1 MAIRE
6 WADARTESISGHRR
20 LSGLLW
26 RLTLLLAASVI
37 LLHTPLAVA
46 QQVSLTVRNVTYQ
59 PVDLVWLDDAGAEE
73 ALGSVDSG
81 QSVTLDAAVG
91 WSFRALQGGQRIA
104 EHTVTGAPGESWEVK
119 ASPNTATAEPAPHVQ
134 VDTGNPGNVPVEL
147 ITIEPDGREASL
159 GTLPP
164 GGIGATLTTPGTAL
178 AYKRDGTVVAT
189 YVVAGT
195 PGEKFVAPAPPAGP
209 AAGEPTTFAAANP
222 TNAPAELFWVRD
234 DGTEVTMGMLAAS
247 SGMMMKTAVGH
258 KFVYRRDGEVVATHA
273 ATGDAN
279 DRFEVPELPAPPA
292 GQPTTL
298 AVANPTIDLVD
309 LFWVRGDGTEV
320 PMTSMAPRAET
331 ILSTTVGHKF
341 VYRRGGEVIASH
353 TATGRAG
360 DRFVAPGDL
369 APQLGAPAV
378 MAAANLTA
386 GPVELF
392 WIRPDG
398 GETRMRQLQPGEE
411 FKDLGTKVGNRFVFR
426 RDGQQIAEH
435 SASGLPGDRFV
446 APHML
451 TIANYSSQPVE
462 LFQAGAGGR
471 EISRGQVA
479 PGLRTA
485 IAVTEGDI
493 YLFKDNGQEIDR
505 HVAADRPGNR
515 EFAIGERPPGNPQ
528 VAIAPGGTS
537 GVLTP
542 AVDQLLE
549 DQKKQAFQTYFTRS
563 GNVLLQQ
570 QLTDGQLA
578 NLTVRADA
586 VTYLGDGGKRLYV
599 RLATVD
605 GSGLTLFQNGRPSAT
620 SGGSDRKW
628 FIGKVTAT
636 VRPSNF
642 AAFADTIWPR
652 VENDYTSVSITDTT
666 SWNATLSANAAGG
679 AFPSVGGGP
688 SFGIGGSSSKSVS
701 SNVKDYPPVGADANG
716 PVRYEW
722 TACGISDKPKTT
734 DSCSYRGP
742 ADIYDET
749 SANLR
754 TLKPISLI
762 WPILATDTVFVVETP
777 KAALP
782 DWLTIDLDVAIRYDR
797 VWLQAKND
805 DAMEFASGFALVF
818 RPDQWGGDKSPAY
831 LKHANQDVKS
841 EGTVRSSRLT
851 VALDIRDLKRE
862 MK

>member
-1 MAIRE
+1 MAVHECAGTRAE
-6 WADARTESISGHRR
+6 TMPGRPRPPR
-20 LSGLLW
+20 LPFLPA
-26 RLTLLLAASVI
+26 LLLAASI
-37 LLHTPLAVA
+37 LLLHVPLAVA
-46 QQVSLTVRNVTYQ
+46 QQVDLSVRNASGQ
-59 PVDLVWLDDAGAEE
+59 PVDIVWLDDAGAEE
-73 ALGSVDSG
+73 ALGAVASG
-81 QSVTLDAAVG
+81 QTVTLDAAVG
-91 WSFRALQGGQRIA
+91 WSFRALQHGRRLA
-104 EHTVTGAPGESWEVK
+104 EYTVTGAPGESWEV
-119 ASPNTATAEPAPHVQ
+119 AAAAAARQ
-134 VDTGNPGNVPVEL
+134 IDTGNPGEVPVEL
-147 ITIEPDGREASL
+147 IAIAPDGREVPL
-159 GTLPP
+159 GTLQP
-164 GGIGATLTTPGTAL
+164 GGSGATLTAPGTAL

-189 YVVAGT
+189 YVTTGAAG
-195 PGEKFVAPAPPAGP
+195 ERFVAPAPPAGP
-209 AAGEPTTFAAANP
+209 APGEPTTFAAANA
-222 TNAPAELFWVRD
+222 TTAPAELFWVRD
-234 DGTEVTMGMLAAS
+234 DGTEISMGVLAAS
-247 SGMMMKTAVGH
+247 SGTMMRTAVGH
-258 KFVYRRDGEVVATHA
+258 KFVYRRDGAVVASHA

-279 DRFEVPELPAPPA
+279 DRFDVPELPAPAA

-298 AVANPTIDLVD
+298 AVANPTIDLVE
-309 LFWVRGDGTEV
+309 LLWVRPDGAEV
-320 PMTSMAPRAET
+320 PMAAMAPRFET
-331 ILSTTVGHKF
+331 TLSTTVGHKF

-353 TATGRAG
+353 AATGRAN

-378 MAAANLTA
+378 MATANPTT

-411 FKDLGTKVGNRFVFR
+411 IKDLGTKVGNRFVFR

-435 SASGLPGDRFV
+435 TASGLPGDRFA

-451 TIANYSSQPVE
+451 VIANYSSRPVE
-462 LFQAGAGGR
+462 LFQAGAGG
-471 EISRGQVA
+471 EIARGQLA

-485 IAVTEGDI
+485 IAATEGDI
-493 YLFKDNGQEIDR
+493 YLFKDGGQEIDR

-515 EFAIGERPPGNPQ
+515 EFSIGQRPPGSPQ

-542 AVDQLLE
+542 VADQLLE

-563 GNVLLQQ
+563 ANVLLQQ
-570 QLTDGQLA
+570 QLSDGQLA
-578 NLTVRADA
+578 NLTIRADA
-586 VTYLGDGGKRLYV
+586 VTYLGDGGRRLYV
-599 RLATVD
+599 RVATVD
-605 GSGLTLFQNGRPSAT
+605 GSGLTMFQNGRPSAT

-628 FIGKVTAT
+628 FIGKVTAS

-688 SFGIGGSSSKSVS
+688 SFGIGGSSSKSVA

-716 PVRYEW
+716 PARYEW
-722 TACGISDKPKTT
+722 TACGIADKPKTT
-734 DSCSYRGP
+734 DNCSYRN
-742 ADIYDET
+742 AKDIYDET

-762 WPILATDTVFVVETP
+762 WPILATDTVFVVDTP

-782 DWLTIDLDVAIRYDR
+782 DWLAIDLDVAVRYDR

-805 DAMEFASGFALVF
+805 DGMEFASGLGLVF
-818 RPDQWGGDKSPAY
+818 RPDQWGSDKSPAY
-831 LKHANQDVKS
+831 LKHANQDVKT
-841 EGTVRSSRLT
+841 EATVRSSRLT

-862 MK
+862 LK

>member
-6 WADARTESISGHRR
+6 RAGARAASIFGHGR
-20 LSGLLW
+20 LLAL
-26 RLTLLLAASVI
+26 LTLLLAASVM
-37 LLHTPLAVA
+37 LLHSPLAVA
-46 QQVSLTVRNVTYQ
+46 QQVSLTVRNVTAQ

-73 ALGSVDSG
+73 VLGAVDSG

-91 WSFRALQGGQRIA
+91 WSFRARQGGQRIA
-104 EHTVTGAPGESWEVK
+104 EYKVTGAPGESWEVK
-119 ASPNTATAEPAPHVQ
+119 ASPPDTATAEATPHVQ

-147 ITIEPDGREASL
+147 VTIEPDGREASL

-164 GGIGATLTTPGTAL
+164 GSVGATLTTPGTAL

-209 AAGEPTTFAAANP
+209 AAGTPTTFAAANP
-222 TNAPAELFWVRD
+222 TTAPAELFWVRD
-234 DGTEVTMGMLAAS
+234 DGTEVTMGVLAAT

-258 KFVYRRDGEVVATHA
+258 KFVYRRDGEVVASHA

-279 DRFEVPELPAPPA
+279 DRFDVPELPAPPA

-298 AVANPTIDLVD
+298 AVANPTIDLVV
-309 LFWVRGDGTEV
+309 LLGVRDDGTEV
-320 PMTSMAPRAET
+320 PMRAMAPRAET
-331 ILSTTVGHKF
+331 TLSTTVGHKF

-360 DRFVAPGDL
+360 DRFEAPGDL

-411 FKDLGTKVGNRFVFR
+411 FKDLATKVGNRFVFR

-435 SASGLPGDRFV
+435 TASGLPGDRFV
-446 APHML
+446 APHLL
-451 TIANYSSQPVE
+451 TIANYTSRPVE
-462 LFQAGAGGR
+462 LFQVGAGGG
-471 EISRGQVA
+471 EIARGQVS

-515 EFAIGERPPGNPQ
+515 EFSIGERPPGNPQ

-542 AVDQLLE
+542 VVDQMLE

-570 QLTDGQLA
+570 QLSDGQMA

-586 VTYLGDGGKRLYV
+586 VTYLGDGGRRLYV

-642 AAFADTIWPR
+642 QAFADTIWPR
-652 VENDYTSVSITDTT
+652 VENDYSSVSITDTT

-734 DSCSYRGP
+734 DNCSYRGP

-749 SANLR
+749 TANLR
-754 TLKPISLI
+754 ALKPISLI
-762 WPILATDTVFVVETP
+762 WPILATDTVFVVQTP
-777 KAALP
+777 KAGLP
-782 DWLTIDLDVAIRYDR
+782 DWLTIDLDVAVRYDR

-805 DAMEFASGFALVF
+805 DATAFGSGFALVF

-831 LKHANQDVKS
+831 LKHANQDVKA